1 MTKLMDLVSMFTLME
16 PDMKVLGRMI
26 YNMEKVK
33 KLGMMVQFMKENT
46 LLGKSMDMEYIAGMM
61 DPDMKGSGLK
71 IKLKD

>member
-1 MTKLMDLVSMFTLME
+1 MDLVSMFTLME

-46 LLGKSMDMEYIAGMM
+46 LLGKNMDMEYIAGMM
-61 DPDMKGSGLK
+61 DPDMKGNGLK